1 MNRKPYPSDLTDA
14 QWALLGEWLPRAK
27 PGGRPRTTDLREVV
41 NAILYV
47 VRNGCTWRSLPHDFP
62 PWRTVYGYF
71 RAWMEDGTW
80 DQVVAELRPQ
90 VREHAGRPWSPQTA
104 AIDSQS
110 VKTAGS
116 GGEKGYDAAK
126 KVSGRKRHILV
137 DSLGLLL
144 AVVVTSAAVD
154 DGVAAPEVF
163 SVVESEAFP
172 RLEKV
177 YADQKYH
184 NHALYRWMDENV
196 DYVLAVVRR
205 PEDQAGFRV
214 LPQRWV
220 VERTLAWLGR
230 CRRLSKDYE
239 RSTDVSETMIKV
251 SMIHGMLKRL
261 APAQDVFPEFHYRE
275 AA

>member
-14 QWALLGEWLPRAK
+14 QWTLLRKWLPRAK
-27 PGGRPRTTDLREVV
+27 PGGRPRTTDLCEVV

-47 VRNGCTWRSLPHDFP
+47 VRNGCTWRSLPHDLP

-80 DQVVAELRPQ
+80 DQVVAELRPE
-90 VREHAGRPWSPQTA
+90 VREHAGRHFAPRTA

-116 GGEKGYDAAK
+116 GGVKGYDAAK

-154 DGVAAPEVF
+154 DAAAAPEVF
-163 SVVESEAFP
+163 DLVESEAFP

-177 YADQKYH
+177 YADSKYH

-205 PEDQAGFRV
+205 PEDQTGFRV

-220 VERTLAWLGR
+220 AERTLAWLGR
-230 CRRLSKDYE
+230 SRRLSKDYE

-261 APAQDVFPEFHYRE
+261 TPAQDAFPEFHYR
-275 AA
+275 ATG